1 MMAKHLKNQ
10 LQRFP
15 AIGITSAYLVMGL
28 LWIFFSDQFL
38 QIWLSPEQ
46 QGAAQTLKGFLYVLI
61 TGILLFGLST
71 YFTSEL
77 RAQNRR
83 YRVLFQD
90 NPLPM
95 WICHPETLQILDTNL
110 SACRHYGYD
119 YKTFTGMRL
128 GDLEP
133 ESPPLI
139 FHQLNQHLP
148 MLTLTHH
155 NHQGQKMDIW
165 LSFQHLP
172 QGLLVAA
179 HDITSQKQAER
190 QLRHA
195 KQTLEQ
201 FRFAVASASV
211 LLVLNDQ
218 GQIVDSNHN
227 FQDMLQQSALELQQQ
242 RITDLGQFNSMS
254 WPEVLESLKQEA
266 QVRILL
272 KLTEHWIDCVIL
284 NYGASEP
291 QGSLYLLLGQDIS
304 QQQRLKQEQEQLNQ
318 TLVQQNQDLHQ
329 FTYIVSHN
337 LRAPAA
343 NILGL
348 LDIFNH
354 DNPEDPFNQQVLEK
368 LQQSAESLDST
379 LKDLNEV
386 LHNRGNIVRQREW
399 VALRP
404 LIESILNSLEYLLPK
419 DVWQLNLDLQV
430 EQTYSTRAYLNS
442 IFSNL
447 ISNAIKYRDTG
458 RRLELSISVRQENNT
473 LLIEIQDNGRGLDLE
488 RYGHKVFG
496 FYQRFHQDTEGRGLG
511 LYLVKTQVEML
522 GGNIEIE
529 SQLDQGT
536 RFDISLPLAA
546 PAEMPAAL

>member
-1 MMAKHLKNQ
+1 MVKQLKIQ
-10 LQRFP
+10 LQRYP
-15 AIGITSAYLVMGL
+15 AVGITSAYLIMGL

-46 QGAAQTLKGFLYVLI
+46 QVAAQTLKGFLYVLL
-61 TGILLFGLST
+61 TGMLLFGLST

-83 YRVLFQD
+83 YRMLFEE

-110 SACRHYGYD
+110 SACRQYGYD
-119 YKTFTGMRL
+119 YKTFTSMYL
-128 GDLEP
+128 GDLEHI
-133 ESPPLI
+133 SPPLI
-139 FHQLNQHLP
+139 LSQLNQHLP
-148 MLTLTHH
+148 MVTLTHH
-155 NHQGQKMDIW
+155 NHQGQTMDIW
-165 LSFQHLP
+165 LSFQQLP

-190 QLRHA
+190 QLRSA

-211 LLVLNDQ
+211 LLVLDTK
-218 GQIVDSNHN
+218 GQILDSNAN
-227 FQDMLQQSALELQQQ
+227 FQNMLQQSPENVQQQ
-242 RITDLGQFNSMS
+242 CITELGQFSEMS
-254 WPEVLESLKQEA
+254 WPEILGSLTQEP
-266 QVRILL
+266 QVRTLL
-272 KLTEHWIDCVIL
+272 KLAEHWIDCVIL
-284 NYGASEP
+284 NYGTSE
-291 QGSLYLLLGQDIS
+291 QADSLYLLLGQDIS
-304 QQQRLKQEQEQLNQ
+304 QQQHLKQEQEQLNQ

-354 DNPEDPFNQQVLEK
+354 NEPADPFNQQVLEK
-368 LQQSAESLDST
+368 LQQSAESLDNT
-379 LKDLNEV
+379 LKDLNEI
-386 LHNRGNIVRQREW
+386 LHNRGNIVRQQEW
-399 VALRP
+399 IALRP
-404 LIESILNSLEYLLPK
+404 LIEQILNSLEYLLPK

-430 EQTYSTRAYLNS
+430 DSTYSTRAYLNS
-442 IFSNL
+442 ILSNL
-447 ISNAIKYRDTG
+447 ISNAIKYRATG
-458 RRLELSISVRQENNT
+458 RRLELSIAVRQDSNK
-473 LLIEIQDNGRGLDLE
+473 LLINIQDNGRGLDLT

-522 GGNIEIE
+522 GGSIDIE

-536 RFDISLPLAA
+536 RFEIRLPVAT
-546 PAEMPAAL
+546 PAEIPSAL